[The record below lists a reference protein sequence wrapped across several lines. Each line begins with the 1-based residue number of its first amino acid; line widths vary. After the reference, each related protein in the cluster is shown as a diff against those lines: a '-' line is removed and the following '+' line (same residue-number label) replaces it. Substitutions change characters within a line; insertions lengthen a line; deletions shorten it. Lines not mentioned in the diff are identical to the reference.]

1 MVLGCGTAG
10 VDQDAMS
17 LQDTFQRDAP
27 AAATPTEEA
36 QRAYLALLF
45 EKYRSALLRHVSRFT
60 SSREDAADLV
70 HDTYIRV
77 MHRISLSRLDAA
89 ARGYLFQT
97 ATNLARDHR
106 RRQRFRAHARLDE
119 VPEEGL
125 ISPGASPE
133 ESFAADQVNSILN
146 ACLREM
152 PDDVRSVFVLV
163 RSQGMS
169 YPEVARYLA
178 IGRRTVERRM
188 AEAMSC
194 LAARFG
200 GEQ

>member
-1 MVLGCGTAG
+1 
-10 VDQDAMS
+10 MS
-17 LQDTFQRDAP
+17 IRDTFQQDAP
-27 AAATPTEEA
+27 AEQSPTEDA
-36 QRAYLALLF
+36 QRAYF
-45 EKYRSALLRHVSRFT
+45 ALLRHVGRFT

-70 HDTYIRV
+70 HDTYMRV

-119 VPEEGL
+119 VLEECL
-125 ISPGASPE
+125 ISSDASPE
-133 ESFAADQVNSILN
+133 ESLAADQVNDILKD
-146 ACLREM
+146 CLREM
-152 PDDVRSVFVLV
+152 PEEVRSVFVLA

-169 YPEVARYLA
+169 YPEIARYLA

-188 AEAMSC
+188 AQAMSH
-194 LAARFG
+194 LAARLG
-200 GEQ
+200 GER